1 MIACVLP
8 MLMWPNSGNVEN
20 QSEWAPTGRDGE
32 EQSELLEQLEDL
44 ELFTLKR
51 CTLEVQRRTNGS

>member
-1 MIACVLP
+1 